1 MMKTY
6 EETLKYRIEKKG
18 DNIKQNALALK
29 KDLSLLISKLDTGYY
44 NGINGLENMTL
55 QGNSIDKEC
64 AELRM
69 MLVTLTEVTTLNEK
83 NKEEA

>member
-1 MMKTY
+1 MKTY

-29 KDLSLLISKLDTGYY
+29 KDLSLLISKLDAGYY

-83 NKEEA
+83 NKEGN

>member
-6 EETLKYRIEKKG
+6 EETLKYRLEKTG

-44 NGINGLENMTL
+44 NGINGGENMTL